1 MWCSDAM
8 PADIAIGDNAEDMG
22 ARILGT
28 APPENG
34 SRFIV
39 MEFAPGIAS
48 EMHRTET
55 IDYIVMLSGEIEM
68 DMDDSTV
75 KLRAG
80 DIMVQ
85 RGTNHA
91 WVNRGKEPARLA
103 IVLLDAKPLGIGHPR
118 LRGDQVTLR
127 SATTL
132 DPLVHG
138 DARRREGRG
147 ERRELR
153 AVAKRRDHRLRLRR
167 PHQRD
172 RVGQPRV
179 HVPAHELRAAAF
191 DQEVRRRRRVHVAGE
206 HDGRLGLV
214 LPFAEQPLSRAG
226 RAVGRAGQ
234 HDAAGAVDRFD
245 GCGEPFDFV
254 TDIVAQ

>member
-1 MWCSDAM
+1 MTSPAGRPQIRRVVTGHDRNNVAKVIVDATATNTKTPREGVASTLMWCTDAM
-8 PADIAIGDNAEDMG
+8 PADIAVGDNIEDMG

-55 IDYIVMLSGEIEM
+55 IDYIAVLDGEIDM

-80 DIMVQ
+80 DVMVQ

-91 WVNRGKEPARLA
+91 WINRSKAPVRLA

-118 LRGDQVTLR
+118 LRGQQ
-127 SATTL
+127 
-132 DPLVHG
+132 
-138 DARRREGRG
+138 AR
-147 ERRELR
+147 
-153 AVAKRRDHRLRLRR
+153 
-167 PHQRD
+167 
-172 RVGQPRV
+172 
-179 HVPAHELRAAAF
+179 
-191 DQEVRRRRRVHVAGE
+191 
-206 HDGRLGLV
+206 
-214 LPFAEQPLSRAG
+214 
-226 RAVGRAGQ
+226 
-234 HDAAGAVDRFD
+234 
-245 GCGEPFDFV
+245 
-254 TDIVAQ
+254 

>member
-1 MWCSDAM
+1 MPNKPIRRVITGHTSSNVAKVILEGPAANTKTPRPGVSSTLLWCSDEM
-8 PADIAIGDNAEDMG
+8 PADIGIGENVEDMG

-55 IDYIVMLSGEIEM
+55 IDYIAVLSGEIDM

-91 WVNRGKEPARLA
+91 WVNRGDEPARLA
-103 IVLLDAKPLGIGHPR
+103 IVLLEAKPLGIGHPR
-118 LRGDQVTLR
+118 LRGQQ
-127 SATTL
+127 
-132 DPLVHG
+132 
-138 DARRREGRG
+138 AR
-147 ERRELR
+147 
-153 AVAKRRDHRLRLRR
+153 
-167 PHQRD
+167 
-172 RVGQPRV
+172 
-179 HVPAHELRAAAF
+179 
-191 DQEVRRRRRVHVAGE
+191 
-206 HDGRLGLV
+206 
-214 LPFAEQPLSRAG
+214 
-226 RAVGRAGQ
+226 
-234 HDAAGAVDRFD
+234 
-245 GCGEPFDFV
+245 
-254 TDIVAQ
+254 

>member
-1 MWCSDAM
+1 MSLARSPIRRVITGHDGKNVAKVILEGPAANTKTPRDGVASTLMWCSDAM
-8 PADIAIGDNAEDMG
+8 PADISIGEKAEDMG

-39 MEFAPGIAS
+39 MEFAAGVES

-55 IDYIVMLSGEIEM
+55 IDYIVMLDGEIDM

-91 WVNRGKEPARLA
+91 WVNRSKAPARMA

-118 LRGDQVTLR
+118 LREKQ
-127 SATTL
+127 
-132 DPLVHG
+132 
-138 DARRREGRG
+138 AR
-147 ERRELR
+147 
-153 AVAKRRDHRLRLRR
+153 
-167 PHQRD
+167 
-172 RVGQPRV
+172 
-179 HVPAHELRAAAF
+179 
-191 DQEVRRRRRVHVAGE
+191 
-206 HDGRLGLV
+206 
-214 LPFAEQPLSRAG
+214 
-226 RAVGRAGQ
+226 
-234 HDAAGAVDRFD
+234 
-245 GCGEPFDFV
+245 
-254 TDIVAQ
+254 

>member
-1 MWCSDAM
+1 MAHKPIRRVVTGHDGKNIAKVIREGPAANTKTPREGVASTLMWCTDAM
-8 PADIAIGDNAEDMG
+8 PAGIAAGENAEDMG

-55 IDYIVMLSGEIEM
+55 IDYIVVLEGEIDM

-80 DIMVQ
+80 DVMVQ

-91 WVNRGKEPARLA
+91 WINRSTAPARLA

-118 LRGDQVTLR
+118 LRGQQ
-127 SATTL
+127 
-132 DPLVHG
+132 
-138 DARRREGRG
+138 AR
-147 ERRELR
+147 
-153 AVAKRRDHRLRLRR
+153 
-167 PHQRD
+167 
-172 RVGQPRV
+172 
-179 HVPAHELRAAAF
+179 
-191 DQEVRRRRRVHVAGE
+191 
-206 HDGRLGLV
+206 
-214 LPFAEQPLSRAG
+214 
-226 RAVGRAGQ
+226 
-234 HDAAGAVDRFD
+234 
-245 GCGEPFDFV
+245 
-254 TDIVAQ
+254 

>member
-1 MWCSDAM
+1 MARAPIRRVITGHDDKNVAKVILEGAATNTKTPREGVASTLMWCSDAM
-8 PADIAIGDNAEDMG
+8 PADISIGEKVEDMG

-39 MEFAPGIAS
+39 MEFAAGVVS

-55 IDYIVMLSGEIEM
+55 IDYIVMLDGEIDM

-91 WVNRGKEPARLA
+91 WVNRSKAPARMA

-118 LRGDQVTLR
+118 LRPDQVR
-127 SATTL
+127 
-132 DPLVHG
+132 
-138 DARRREGRG
+138 
-147 ERRELR
+147 
-153 AVAKRRDHRLRLRR
+153 
-167 PHQRD
+167 
-172 RVGQPRV
+172 
-179 HVPAHELRAAAF
+179 
-191 DQEVRRRRRVHVAGE
+191 
-206 HDGRLGLV
+206 
-214 LPFAEQPLSRAG
+214 
-226 RAVGRAGQ
+226 
-234 HDAAGAVDRFD
+234 
-245 GCGEPFDFV
+245 
-254 TDIVAQ
+254 